1 MKYGF
6 AKRFVAGETLEEA
19 VAVATE
25 LGHAGRR
32 VTLNQLGEN
41 VVSPE
46 ESRQSRDT
54 YLAMLH
60 ALERAALD
68 ATISVKLTHLGL
80 DLDFQLCRSLT
91 LEIAAQAAAL
101 GSTLEI
107 DMESSAYTDRTIE
120 IFEAAQREHHNVGL
134 AIQASLRRSE
144 RDLERM
150 APLDPKIRLV
160 KGAYREPAVLAFQ
173 KKSDVDA
180 NYRNLL
186 DILLRPRDGGRF
198 TAAIA
203 THDPALLD
211 FARRGIEKYGVGS
224 GQYEF
229 QMLFGIRRDLQ
240 EQVHAAGHPLRV
252 YIPFGSA
259 WCPYFMRR
267 LAERPANIWFLIR
280 SLWAERK
287 HSTGGPAR

>member
-1 MKYGF
+1 
-6 AKRFVAGETLEEA
+6 
-19 VAVATE
+19 
-25 LGHAGRR
+25 
-32 VTLNQLGEN
+32 
-41 VVSPE
+41 
-46 ESRQSRDT
+46 
-54 YLAMLH
+54 MLR
-60 ALERAALD
+60 ALQRAALD

-91 LEIAAQAAAL
+91 LEIAALAAAL

-120 IFEAAQREHHNVGL
+120 IFEAVQRQYHNAGL

-144 RDLERM
+144 RDLERL

-160 KGAYREPAVLAFQ
+160 KGAYREPAAMAFQ
-173 KKSDVDA
+173 EKRDVDA
-180 NYRNLL
+180 NYRKLL
-186 DILLRPRDGGRF
+186 DLLLRPRASGRF

-211 FARRGIEKYGVGS
+211 FARQAIEKYAVS
-224 GQYEF
+224 ASQYEF

-267 LAERPANIWFLIR
+267 LAERPANVWFLVR
-280 SLWAERK
+280 SLWADRK
-287 HSTGGPAR
+287 RSTRGPDR